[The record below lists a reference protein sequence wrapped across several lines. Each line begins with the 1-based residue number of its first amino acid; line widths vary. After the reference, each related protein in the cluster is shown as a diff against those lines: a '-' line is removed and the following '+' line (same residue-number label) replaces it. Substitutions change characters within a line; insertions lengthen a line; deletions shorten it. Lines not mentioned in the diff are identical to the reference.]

1 MLVSTRDLT
10 EIESVSPGIGIVF
23 EVRKYWAND
32 CRCIEFWQCSFIS
45 DYVVLEQ
52 GGIAITWPLTFKIR
66 TQGSHKTIPVSF
78 EPKEISSRQLIN

>member
-1 MLVSTRDLT
+1 MLVSTRDLIG
-10 EIESVSPGIGIVF
+10 IESVSPGIGIAF
-23 EVRKYWAND
+23 EVRKYRAND
-32 CRCIEFWQCSFIS
+32 CRYIEFWQCSFIS